1 MKHLSKVA
9 ILASLLCGLT
19 PSNGLAGP
27 RPNVVANMPSIAA
40 ARCAEE
46 AKKARGSKTALS
58 VASGG
63 GGAAESAE
71 LRDFG
76 PEMSALFGNIRVP

>member
-1 MKHLSKVA
+1 MKRLSKVA
-9 ILASLLCGLT
+9 ILASLLCGPA

-40 ARCAEE
+40 ARYAEANE
-46 AKKARGSKTALS
+46 AQGSKTALS